1 MTNALK
7 ELLPY
12 ITDKKIKAAI
22 INYHPSTL
30 WENEDDDQVPHPAKI
45 LFLKE
50 NHTEEEFHQFL
61 KDMDFMYDAGY
72 GGQELHGTIWFET
85 TDCWLTRGEYDGSEW
100 WDLNYMPEIPG
111 VLTGEI
117 LESSSILTQ
126 EFFEA
131 DYWDG
136 DESDKSLQ

>member
-12 ITDKKIKAAI
+12 IADKKIKAAI

-30 WENEDDDQVPHPAKI
+30 WENYEDDEKPHPGKQ
-45 LFLKE
+45 LFLKVG
-50 NHTEEEFHQFL
+50 HTPEELEKFFFE
-61 KDMDFMYDAGY
+61 MDFMYDAGY
-72 GGQELHGTIWFET
+72 GGQELHGTIWFKT
-85 TDCWLTRGEYDGSEW
+85 TDSWLTRGEYDGSEW
-100 WDLNYMPEIPG
+100 WDLNYMPEIPKEL
-111 VLTGEI
+111 VDDSL
-117 LESSSILTQ
+117 SK
-126 EFFEA
+126 A